1 MRRACVAPTLLLV
14 ASLALIS
21 APTASASS
29 THRNYPLGHAKS
41 CRPGYHKVN
50 REHWVTVRGK
60 HKKVHYVE
68 CEYRP
73 QVPRSA
79 TPAPTPAAAPAY
91 AYAVELDPT
100 FTQGA
105 SPLDVTYSFSASAT
119 VNGQPDPSL
128 PQGILDLYSDG
139 LLACSLNVGGSVDG
153 GTCSVDY
160 AALGDHQVITEYIPN
175 GVNSVTETYSE
186 NIEAFPTTLDL
197 GAASVGAETIESD
210 HNWAVTLSIPVSID
224 SQGSNPGGTVTM
236 VGGACTAIV
245 SGSST
250 CSVTEEQS
258 TSGATSFD
266 AEVSYSGNTEYSGSS
281 ASGSVTV
288 PEAPAPEEI
297 DDPTTTGV
305 SFTESGIPDGYTE
318 LIATVSPYPSDGS
331 VLGSVVFS
339 WTAEDGAETCD
350 ATGTGNGGFE
360 CVAQNETLYQ
370 SAGGDTTVT
379 ATYTGGSQAQGDAVV
394 TTYEDS
400 SGQGSF
406 T

>member
-160 AALGDHQVITEYIPN
+160 R
-175 GVNSVTETYSE
+175 
-186 NIEAFPTTLDL
+186 
-197 GAASVGAETIESD
+197 GA
-210 HNWAVTLSIPVSID
+210 WRP
-224 SQGSNPGGTVTM
+224 
-236 VGGACTAIV
+236 
-245 SGSST
+245 SGHHR
-250 CSVTEEQS
+250 VH
-258 TSGATSFD
+258 
-266 AEVSYSGNTEYSGSS
+266 
-281 ASGSVTV
+281 
-288 PEAPAPEEI
+288 PER
-297 DDPTTTGV
+297 
-305 SFTESGIPDGYTE
+305 
-318 LIATVSPYPSDGS
+318 
-331 VLGSVVFS
+331 
-339 WTAEDGAETCD
+339 C
-350 ATGTGNGGFE
+350 
-360 CVAQNETLYQ
+360 
-370 SAGGDTTVT
+370 
-379 ATYTGGSQAQGDAVV
+379 
-394 TTYEDS
+394 
-400 SGQGSF
+400 
-406 T
+406 